1 MSISEILN
9 NYPDHGKQNSYY
21 FYFYLAWLGINTW
34 KRKMCWLLF
43 TIHVR
48 IFSILQENYT
58 SIKSTFCLIMMWWR
72 PFPMK
77 PMLKYTKLSSVTV
90 SYEYMKLFK
99 DWWQF
104 LFGSFEITLFL
115 ISNEPTTARDALRTT
130 SISRFRSLTNNLN
143 FLNQSKHV

>member
-104 LFGSFEITLFL
+104 LFGSFEITSIRLYTPCNTLF
-115 ISNEPTTARDALRTT
+115 
-130 SISRFRSLTNNLN
+130 TNTV
-143 FLNQSKHV
+143 SSHVPSGIGTNYQMNC